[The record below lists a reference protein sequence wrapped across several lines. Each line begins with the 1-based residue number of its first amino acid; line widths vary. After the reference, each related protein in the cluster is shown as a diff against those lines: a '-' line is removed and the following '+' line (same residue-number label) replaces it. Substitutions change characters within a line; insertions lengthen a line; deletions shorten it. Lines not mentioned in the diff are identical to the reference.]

1 LTRDV
6 FGYKIDS
13 RYLGPKMALVIVFKT
28 FILLLLG
35 RKMPTFPE
43 EERPLFEKRK
53 PRRYPVEGMGIYA
66 RTMFNT
72 TVEVLE
78 LSLSGALIKGARG
91 MLIGCKYNFKI
102 EHGDKVIPVDGVVVW
117 EKTSTEKVT
126 GGEAMAVYTAG
137 IEFLDVRTNK
147 AEHLKELIADKVRE
161 LKDRRLSGIRVK
173 VSPPEKA
180 VLSYMER
187 CEIRDISVG
196 GMRIEIE
203 QEPHVDTIFSFE
215 LILTK
220 TAAPVHCK
228 GRIAFYHRV
237 PEKIPKKYYAGV
249 EFPEIS
255 GVDRSILEKFVE
267 TLLP

>member
-1 LTRDV
+1 
-6 FGYKIDS
+6 
-13 RYLGPKMALVIVFKT
+13 MAT
-28 FILLLLG
+28 FS
-35 RKMPTFPE
+35 E
-43 EERPLFEKRK
+43 EERPLSEKRK

-66 RTMFNT
+66 KTMFNT
-72 TVEVLE
+72 MVEVLE
-78 LSLSGALIKGARG
+78 LSLSGALIRGARG

-102 EHGDKVIPVDGVVVW
+102 EHDDRVIPLDGLVVW
-117 EKTSTEKVT
+117 EKTSTEKNAE
-126 GGEAMAVYTAG
+126 GEAIAVYTAG
-137 IEFLDVRTNK
+137 IEFLDVRTDK

-161 LKDRRLSGIRVK
+161 LKDRRLSGVRVK

-203 QEPHVDTIFSFE
+203 QEPPADTIFSLE
-215 LILTK
+215 LILAK

-228 GRIAFYHRV
+228 GRIAFYHEV
-237 PEKIPKKYYAGV
+237 PEQMPKKYYAGV
-249 EFPEIS
+249 EFREMS
-255 GVDRSILEKFVE
+255 DGDKAILERFVE